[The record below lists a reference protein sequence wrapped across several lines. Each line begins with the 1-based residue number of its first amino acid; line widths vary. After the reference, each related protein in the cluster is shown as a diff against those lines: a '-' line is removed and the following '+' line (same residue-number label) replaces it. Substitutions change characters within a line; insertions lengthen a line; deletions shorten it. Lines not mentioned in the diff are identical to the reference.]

1 MLADRRWRHAQ
12 PPGRPGKGSF
22 RHHGSENR
30 HSIQFI
36 HDYEVL
42 LTQESMNMALI
53 NPIVKYYIVDTCS
66 GESEL
71 IHDRSK
77 QMKVAI
83 IGATG
88 FVGRRV
94 VDEALNRGLQVTA
107 IARQQK
113 DLPDNANLTIALG
126 DVADTEWLAKQLTGQ
141 DAVISAFNPGWAEE
155 DLYEKTTRGSQ
166 QILDA
171 VKKSGVK
178 RLLVVGGA
186 GSLEVAP
193 GVELVD
199 TPQFPEN
206 IRPGAQAVR
215 DLRNKLRNDSQLDW
229 TYLSPAALLEPGK
242 RTGQFRLGTT
252 KLLMNGQAPAGI
264 SVEDLSVAI
273 IDEIEKP
280 QFIKAQFTAAY

>member
-1 MLADRRWRHAQ
+1 
-12 PPGRPGKGSF
+12 
-22 RHHGSENR
+22 
-30 HSIQFI
+30 
-36 HDYEVL
+36 
-42 LTQESMNMALI
+42 
-53 NPIVKYYIVDTCS
+53 
-66 GESEL
+66 
-71 IHDRSK
+71 
-77 QMKVAI
+77 MKVAI

-94 VDEALNRGLQVTA
+94 VDEALARGLQVTA
-107 IARQQK
+107 IARQKK

-126 DVADTEWLAKQLTGQ
+126 DVADGPWLAQQLAGH
-141 DAVISAFNPGWAEE
+141 DVVISAYNPGWAEA
-155 DLYEKTTRGSQ
+155 DLYEKTAKGAQ
-166 QILDA
+166 QILAA
-171 VKKSGVK
+171 VKQSAVK
-178 RLLVVGGA
+178 RLLYVGGA

-215 DLRNKLRNDSQLDW
+215 DLRNALKKETPLDW

-252 KLLMNGQAPAGI
+252 QLLMKGDAPANI
-264 SVEDLSVAI
+264 SVEDLAVAI
-273 IDEIEKP
+273 IDEVEKP

>member
-12 PPGRPGKGSF
+12 PTGRTGKGSF

-53 NPIVKYYIVDTCS
+53 KPIVKYYIVDTRS

-71 IHDRSK
+71 INDRSK

-94 VDEALNRGLQVTA
+94 VDEALARGLQVTA

-155 DLYEKTTRGSQ
+155 NLYEKTTRGSQ

>member
-1 MLADRRWRHAQ
+1 
-12 PPGRPGKGSF
+12 
-22 RHHGSENR
+22 
-30 HSIQFI
+30 
-36 HDYEVL
+36 
-42 LTQESMNMALI
+42 
-53 NPIVKYYIVDTCS
+53 
-66 GESEL
+66 
-71 IHDRSK
+71 
-77 QMKVAI
+77 MKVAI

-94 VDEALNRGLQVTA
+94 VDEALARGLQVTA
-107 IARQQK
+107 IARQKK

-126 DVADTEWLAKQLTGQ
+126 DVADGPWLAQQLAGH
-141 DAVISAFNPGWAEE
+141 DVVISAYNPGWAEA
-155 DLYEKTTRGSQ
+155 DLYEKTAKGAQ
-166 QILDA
+166 QILAA
-171 VKKSGVK
+171 VKQSAVK
-178 RLLVVGGA
+178 RLLYVGGA

-215 DLRNKLRNDSQLDW
+215 DLRNALKKETLLDW

-252 KLLMNGQAPAGI
+252 QLLMKGDAPANI
-264 SVEDLSVAI
+264 SVEDLAVAI
-273 IDEIEKP
+273 IDEVEKP

>member
-1 MLADRRWRHAQ
+1 
-12 PPGRPGKGSF
+12 
-22 RHHGSENR
+22 
-30 HSIQFI
+30 
-36 HDYEVL
+36 
-42 LTQESMNMALI
+42 
-53 NPIVKYYIVDTCS
+53 
-66 GESEL
+66 
-71 IHDRSK
+71 
-77 QMKVAI
+77 MKVAI

-94 VDEALNRGLQVTA
+94 VDEALARGLQVTA
-107 IARQQK
+107 IARQKK

-126 DVADTEWLAKQLTGQ
+126 DVADDPWLAQQLAGH
-141 DAVISAFNPGWAEE
+141 DVVISAYNPGWAEA
-155 DLYEKTTRGSQ
+155 DLYEKTAKGAQ
-166 QILDA
+166 QILAA
-171 VKKSGVK
+171 VKQSAVK
-178 RLLVVGGA
+178 RLLYVGGA

-215 DLRNKLRNDSQLDW
+215 DLRNALKKETQLDW

-252 KLLMNGQAPAGI
+252 QLLMKGDAPANI
-264 SVEDLSVAI
+264 SVEDLAVAI
-273 IDEIEKP
+273 IDEVEKP

>member
-1 MLADRRWRHAQ
+1 
-12 PPGRPGKGSF
+12 
-22 RHHGSENR
+22 
-30 HSIQFI
+30 
-36 HDYEVL
+36 
-42 LTQESMNMALI
+42 
-53 NPIVKYYIVDTCS
+53 
-66 GESEL
+66 
-71 IHDRSK
+71 
-77 QMKVAI
+77 MKVAI

-94 VDEALNRGLQVTA
+94 VDEALARGLQVTA
-107 IARQQK
+107 IARQKK

-126 DVADTEWLAKQLTGQ
+126 DVADGPWLAQQLAGH
-141 DAVISAFNPGWAEE
+141 DVVISAYNPGWAEA
-155 DLYEKTTRGSQ
+155 DLYEKTAKGAQ
-166 QILDA
+166 QILAA
-171 VKKSGVK
+171 VKQSAVK
-178 RLLVVGGA
+178 RLLYVGGA

-215 DLRNKLRNDSQLDW
+215 DLRNALKKETQLDW

-252 KLLMNGQAPAGI
+252 QLLMKGDAPANI
-264 SVEDLSVAI
+264 SVEDLAVAI
-273 IDEIEKP
+273 IDEVEKP

>member
-1 MLADRRWRHAQ
+1 
-12 PPGRPGKGSF
+12 
-22 RHHGSENR
+22 
-30 HSIQFI
+30 
-36 HDYEVL
+36 
-42 LTQESMNMALI
+42 
-53 NPIVKYYIVDTCS
+53 
-66 GESEL
+66 
-71 IHDRSK
+71 
-77 QMKVAI
+77 MKVAI

-94 VDEALNRGLQVTA
+94 VDEALARGLQVTA
-107 IARQQK
+107 IARQKK

-126 DVADTEWLAKQLTGQ
+126 DVADGPWLAQQLAGH
-141 DAVISAFNPGWAEE
+141 DVVISAYNPGWAEA
-155 DLYEKTTRGSQ
+155 DLYEKTAKGAQ
-166 QILDA
+166 QILAA
-171 VKKSGVK
+171 VKQSAVK
-178 RLLVVGGA
+178 RLLYVGGA

-215 DLRNKLRNDSQLDW
+215 DLRNALKKETQLDW

-252 KLLMNGQAPAGI
+252 QLLMKGDAPANI
-264 SVEDLSVAI
+264 SIEDLAVAI
-273 IDEIEKP
+273 IDEVEKP

>member
-1 MLADRRWRHAQ
+1 
-12 PPGRPGKGSF
+12 
-22 RHHGSENR
+22 
-30 HSIQFI
+30 
-36 HDYEVL
+36 
-42 LTQESMNMALI
+42 
-53 NPIVKYYIVDTCS
+53 
-66 GESEL
+66 
-71 IHDRSK
+71 
-77 QMKVAI
+77 MKVAI

-94 VDEALNRGLQVTA
+94 VDEALARGLQVTA
-107 IARQQK
+107 IARKKK

-126 DVADTEWLAKQLTGQ
+126 DVADGPWLAQQLAGH
-141 DAVISAFNPGWAEE
+141 DVVISAYNPGWAEA
-155 DLYEKTTRGSQ
+155 DLYEKTAKGAQ
-166 QILDA
+166 QILAA
-171 VKKSGVK
+171 VKQSAVK
-178 RLLVVGGA
+178 RLLYVGGA

-215 DLRNKLRNDSQLDW
+215 DLRNALKKETQLDW

-252 KLLMNGQAPAGI
+252 QLLMKGDAPANI
-264 SVEDLSVAI
+264 SVEDLAVAI
-273 IDEIEKP
+273 IDEVEKP